1 MLEVPAELVQSFGG
15 MLYRRVTFG
24 LLLSLLGAVAAP
36 AAGGGA
42 RERCLGDNDVDV
54 DMRISACNT
63 VIEADTLPEL
73 DQGVAFANR
82 GTAYLNKQNYVLAI
96 DDYDRAEKFR
106 PDDANLLQGRCL
118 ARAVLKR
125 DLELAL
131 ADCNRALELQPND
144 ARILG
149 YRGLVYLRLSLDETA
164 IADYTAALEIE
175 PKNAEY
181 LYGRGQAKLRNGDVE
196 GSKEDFAAARAIN
209 PKIAEDF
216 AKLERDESAWSWAAL
231 LDYWRAVMRAIY

>member
-1 MLEVPAELVQSFGG
+1 M
-15 MLYRRVTFG
+15 RVGRIILG
-24 LLLSLLGAVAAP
+24 LSVSLLGAVAAH
-36 AAGGGA
+36 AAGA

-63 VIEADTLPEL
+63 VIEAGQLPDD

-106 PDDANLLQGRCL
+106 PDDANVLQGRCL

-125 DLELAL
+125 DLEQAL
-131 ADCNRALELQPND
+131 ADCNRALEQQPND

-149 YRGLVYLRLSLDETA
+149 NRGLVYLRLNLNETA
-164 IADYTAALEIE
+164 IADYSAALAIE
-175 PKNAEY
+175 PKSAEY
-181 LYGRGQAKLRNGDVE
+181 LYGRGQAKLRGGDIE
-196 GSKEDFAAARAIN
+196 GSSEDFAAAHAIN

-216 AKLERDESAWSWAAL
+216 AKLERDDSAWSWAAL
-231 LDYWRAVMRAIY
+231 LDYWRAVMKAIY